1 MTTPE
6 KPDSSHKPS
15 VDEEVIPVIEERVR
29 VDKVPREGRTVTV
42 RTRPVTETIALSE
55 AVTREN
61 VSIERVPVGKVVT
74 EVPPVRE
81 EADVTV
87 IPVVEERVRL
97 VVDLVLREEIHLR
110 RTREQVV
117 EEFEAERRTTEIDI
131 DEGAQPER
139 DGRNG
144 KVADQ
149 T

>member
-6 KPDSSHKPS
+6 KPDPSHKPP

-29 VDKVPREGRTVTV
+29 VDKVLREGRTVTV
-42 RTRPVTETIALSE
+42 RTRPVTETIRLSE
-55 AVTREN
+55 PVTREN

-110 RTREQVV
+110 RIREQVV
-117 EEFEAERRTTEIDI
+117 EEFEAERRTMEIDI
-131 DEGAQPER
+131 DEGSQS
-139 DGRNG
+139 
-144 KVADQ
+144 
-149 T
+149 